1 MGFFKDI
8 ESLKEGQSVG
18 LEEALSAIPWGS
30 DGLIPVIAQQ
40 FDSKEVLMLAWMNRE
55 AFRKTLETGFA
66 TYFSRSRQKLWKKGE
81 TSGQTQTLKEIRLDC
96 DGDAVLILV
105 DQIGPACHTGR
116 RECFY
121 LKIIDNQVL
130 IDKSILINPDRLYEK
145 GNKD

>member
-145 GNKD
+145 ENKD